1 MDPINDDSF
10 LKTLI
15 QDIGAALSRNE
26 AADNQASRRDTIRT
40 AFAVI
45 EGLVWIFR
53 EEIVATAEQTYGLDD
68 DEKSVLQERQLSVSN
83 VGKISAQARFLP
95 LTTTIRLVARIA
107 SRINGIEH
115 FDFGG
120 ADWDNFRQ
128 AISIRHRVTHPKSAN
143 DLHVSNADVE
153 LVTGALFWF
162 LDMHAKVLGQ
172 TVETHK
178 RYLGQLD
185 EVFEKLK
192 EGDPEI
198 TGLYNALRGKDA
210 SWD

>member
-1 MDPINDDSF
+1 
-10 LKTLI
+10 
-15 QDIGAALSRNE
+15 
-26 AADNQASRRDTIRT
+26 
-40 AFAVI
+40 
-45 EGLVWIFR
+45 
-53 EEIVATAEQTYGLDD
+53 
-68 DEKSVLQERQLSVSN
+68 
-83 VGKISAQARFLP
+83 

-153 LVTGALFWF
+153 QATGALFWF

-178 RYLGQLD
+178 LYLGQLD

-198 TGLYNALRGKDA
+198 TGLYNALREKDA